1 MDIQLNEQ
9 QLMVQRAVREF
20 AQREITPVIG
30 QYYDQER
37 FPADIVR
44 KLGELGIPG
53 LMFPSRYGGSDGDFI
68 SFLVAE
74 EELARADASVA
85 VTVEVSA
92 SMCGKLLDR
101 FGTEEQK
108 QRWLTPLAKG
118 EVIASLALT
127 EPEAGSDAAAIKT
140 TAVRDGDEWVI
151 NGSKSFITNSGTEM
165 TAFAIVAARATTDGK
180 SAISNILVPSGTPG
194 FSVGPAYRKMGWKA
208 SATHPLYF
216 EDCRVPATNLVGTEG
231 KGLAQFLWVLDIG
244 RVCIAAMAVG
254 LMQACLDLS
263 LDHAK
268 KRRAFGKNL
277 AEFQAIQF
285 KLADMATQIHLA
297 RLAAYSAGALVER
310 GAPFKKEAAMAKLYA
325 SEAAMRVVDEAVQ
338 IHGGSGYME
347 DTPVNRYYRDAKILT
362 IGEGTSEVQRGI
374 IARELGCG

>member
-1 MDIQLNEQ
+1 MDTKLTEQ
-9 QLMVQRAVREF
+9 QLMVQRAVRQF
-20 AQREITPVIG
+20 SQKEIAPVIG
-30 QYYDQER
+30 EYYDQER
-37 FPADIVR
+37 FPVDIIR

-53 LMFPSRYGGSDGDFI
+53 LLFPSRYGGGDGDFI

-85 VTVEVSA
+85 VTVEVTA
-92 SMCGKLLDR
+92 SMCGKLLHR

-108 QRWLTPLAKG
+108 HRWLTPLAKG
-118 EVIASLALT
+118 EAIASLALT

-140 TAVRDGDEWVI
+140 TAVRDGGEWVI
-151 NGSKSFITNSGTEM
+151 NGSKSFITNSGTEL
-165 TAFAIVAARATTDGK
+165 TAFAIVAARTSKDGK
-180 SAISNILVPSGTPG
+180 DAISNIIVPSDAPG
-194 FSVGPAYRKMGWKA
+194 FSVGPSYRKMGWKA

-216 EDCRVPATNLVGTEG
+216 EDCRVPAANLVGTEG
-231 KGLAQFLWVLDIG
+231 KGLGQFLWVLDIG

-254 LMQACLDLS
+254 MMQACLDLS
-263 LDHAK
+263 LDYAK

-285 KLADMATQIHLA
+285 KLADMATQVHLG
-297 RLAAYSAGALVER
+297 RLAAYHAGALVEG

-325 SEAAMRVVDEAVQ
+325 SEAALRVVDEAVQ
-338 IHGGSGYME
+338 VHGGSGYME
-347 DTPVNRYYRDAKILT
+347 DTPINRYYRDAKILT

-374 IARELGCG
+374 IARELGC